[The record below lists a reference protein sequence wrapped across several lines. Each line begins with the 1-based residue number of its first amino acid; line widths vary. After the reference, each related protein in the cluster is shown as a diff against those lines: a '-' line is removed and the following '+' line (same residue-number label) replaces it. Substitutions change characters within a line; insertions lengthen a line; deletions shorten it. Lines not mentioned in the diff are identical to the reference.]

1 MTALLFLATA
11 LLWGGGALATALQAG
26 SVPATVSV
34 GYRMALAGLVM
45 LAIGAATGTRL
56 RLARADLP
64 WVLLQ
69 GVLFFGL
76 AFIAF
81 YSATRLIP
89 SGLAALV
96 LSLSAV
102 FAGLLGRLF
111 LGTALTP
118 RLLAG
123 LGCGVLGVAIVFGG
137 DLRAVA
143 ADGRTLAGLAWAAV
157 SALATAGGTIL
168 GARNQRRGVPIP
180 AVMGWGALT
189 GAAAAFAWS
198 AAAGADFAID
208 PSPRYLGSLAYLAI
222 AASCVTFLMYFD
234 LVRRIGPAR
243 TAYTLALVP
252 VVALAL
258 SAGFEGLAL
267 GPGLLLG
274 AAIILAGNMLVLR
287 G

>member
-26 SVPATVSV
+26 PVAATVSV
-34 GYRMALAGLVM
+34 GYRMAVAGLLM
-45 LAIGAATGTRL
+45 LALGAATGARL
-56 RLARADLP
+56 RLPRADLP

-81 YSATRLIP
+81 YQATRLIP

-96 LSLSAV
+96 LSLSAI
-102 FAGLLGRLF
+102 FAGLLGRVF

-118 RLLAG
+118 RLWAG
-123 LGCGVLGVAIVFGG
+123 LGCGVLGLVVVFGG
-137 DLRAVA
+137 DLDVA
-143 ADGRTLAGLAWAAV
+143 ADGRSLAGIAWAALA
-157 SALATAGGTIL
+157 ALATAGGTIL

-198 AAAGADFAID
+198 AMAGSDFALD
-208 PSPRYLGSLAYLAI
+208 TSARYLGSLAYLAV

-243 TAYTLALVP
+243 SAYTLALVP

-267 GPGLLLG
+267 GPSLLLG
-274 AAIILAGNMLVLR
+274 TVVILFGNVLVLR
-287 G
+287 S

>member
-26 SVPATVSV
+26 PVAATVSV
-34 GYRMALAGLVM
+34 GYRMAAAGLLM
-45 LAIGAATGTRL
+45 LALGALTGTRL
-56 RLARADLP
+56 RLPRADLP

-81 YSATRLIP
+81 YNATRLIP

-102 FAGLLGRLF
+102 FAGLLGRAF

-118 RLLAG
+118 RLWAG
-123 LGCGVLGVAIVFGG
+123 LGCGVLGLAIVFGG
-137 DLRAVA
+137 DLGAVA
-143 ADGRTLAGLAWAAV
+143 ADGRGLAGVAWAALA
-157 SALATAGGTIL
+157 ALATAGGTIL
-168 GARNQRRGVPIP
+168 GARNQRRGIPIP

-189 GAAAAFAWS
+189 GAAVAFAWS
-198 AAAGADFAID
+198 AAAGSAFSID
-208 PSPRYLGSLAYLAI
+208 ISPRYLGSLAYLAI

-274 AAIILAGNMLVLR
+274 AAAILLGNVLVLR